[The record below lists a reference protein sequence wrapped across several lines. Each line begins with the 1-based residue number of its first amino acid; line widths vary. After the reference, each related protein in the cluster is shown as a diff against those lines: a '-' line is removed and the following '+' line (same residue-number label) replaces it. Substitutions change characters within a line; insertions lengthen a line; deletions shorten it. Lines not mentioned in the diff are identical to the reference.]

1 MTFSLQTHIEKASKG
16 GDSVIVRSQPYARL
30 NRQDESP
37 IYIQN
42 GCFYFAGGEGPI
54 KLSDLPDWAGDE
66 LAKMTPE
73 ARREVG
79 LK

>member
-1 MTFSLQTHIEKASKG
+1 MTFSLKTHLKKTSKS
-16 GDSVIVRSQPYARL
+16 GDTVLVRQQPYARL
-30 NRQDESP
+30 N
-37 IYIQN
+37 
-42 GCFYFAGGEGPI
+42 CGEGPPVFVQHGQPYAEGGEHLTEG
-54 KLSDLPDWAGDE
+54 KLPDWYWDE